1 MAITIENDI
10 LKWERNGE
18 VLEVGFEDLVKSY
31 EAHSISQKMARD
43 GYCGFVDYE
52 CPRCGSTINLNCP
65 HNFCGKCG
73 QKLES

>member
-52 CPRCGSTINLNCP
+52 CPRCGSTINLNYP